1 MYTFY
6 RFVIASFDLLRYL
19 FTSSMFTTIITAI
32 VAIIFLSF
40 YYLSG
45 PSFLFIQ
52 QQQQQKAYADGLT
65 AENLPPA
72 TVGDREAGL
81 FVKISPP
88 ILTTESQE
96 DAFLQLRL
104 FDERNNET
112 LKFVTYEIAI
122 RKANAPPDSRPL
134 LRDFFQAPSG
144 LLTIK
149 VEPTDNGPLQ
159 LYGDRD
165 PFLNALVADPG
176 GTVNIRGPILIDG
189 GLYHIEVRI
198 FGIDNARNIFKPE
211 DAPRFDSYLSIG
223 DITPHNLTYNDRPY
237 NSTLISYY
245 DVIKDFNYN
254 PQTQNISWSMPFD
267 WNTTRIGEQN
277 IFVHE
282 EIKLPNTFLKAI
294 NASTS
299 PATFTANVNSQP
311 LVGRALAIDPFSSP
325 NATVVHYLIN
335 KNQILEL
342 ANNLT
347 NNRVNGTTTPANAST
362 SISTVENVPGP
373 NINFMSFSLSPH
385 TQANVTQSTS
395 SDLTTDTGGIHASVS
410 WEPKQL
416 AADTQSTINI
426 NFSDAFSGEPLNA
439 DVLYD
444 FVILD
449 SNGTQ
454 LLSKENLTATNASDS
469 QTVTFPSDAIY
480 QIEVNVKGIVLGEQT
495 AAPDTTRSGIA
506 RGYVVVPEFSSG
518 LTTTLLLGG
527 SMALLLIMFKKTK
540 IGERKFFKN

>member
-1 MYTFY
+1 M
-6 RFVIASFDLLRYL
+6 D
-19 FTSSMFTTIITAI
+19 FTSSYHVFLFVSLLVVDIL
-32 VAIIFLSF
+32 AIIALSSF
-40 YYLSG
+40 YIFEYSI
-45 PSFLFIQ
+45 FL
-52 QQQQQKAYADGLT
+52 QKVYADGLT

-72 TVGDREAGL
+72 TVGDRKASL

-88 ILTTESQE
+88 ILTNETKQN
-96 DAFLQLRL
+96 AFLQFRL
-104 FDERNNET
+104 FDARNNQT
-112 LKFVTYEIAI
+112 IKVVTYEIAI
-122 RKANAPPDSRPL
+122 RKADAPPDSRPL

-149 VEPTDNGPLQ
+149 VEPTERGPLQ
-159 LYGDRD
+159 LFGDRD
-165 PFLNALVADPG
+165 PFLSALIADPG
-176 GTVNIRGPILIDG
+176 GTVNVRGPMLTAG

-198 FGIDNARNIFKPE
+198 FGIDNPRNIFKAE
-211 DAPRFDSYLSIG
+211 DAPKFDSYLSIG
-223 DITPHNLTYNDRPY
+223 DVTYHNLTYNGQIY

-245 DVIKDFNYN
+245 DKIKGFNYN
-254 PQTQNISWSMPFD
+254 PQKQDISWSMPFD
-267 WNTTRIGEQN
+267 WNTTRIQAQN

-294 NASTS
+294 NASSS
-299 PATFTANVNSQP
+299 PATFTAVVNSQP
-311 LVGRALAIDPFSSP
+311 LAGRALAIDPFSSP

-335 KNQILEL
+335 KNQILEMA
-342 ANNLT
+342 ANST
-347 NNRVNGTTTPANAST
+347 NNRANGTTNDTST
-362 SISTVENVPGP
+362 SNSTVGSSSQP
-373 NINFMSFSLSPH
+373 NINFMSFSLLPR
-385 TQANVTQSTS
+385 TQGNATQSTS

-410 WEPKQL
+410 WEPKRL

-444 FVILD
+444 FIILN

-480 QIEVNVKGIVLGEQT
+480 QIEVNVKGIVRAEQT

-540 IGERKFFKN
+540 IGGRKFFNN

>member
-1 MYTFY
+1 MGFISSYHVFL
-6 RFVIASFDLLRYL
+6 FVPLLVV
-19 FTSSMFTTIITAI
+19 SML
-32 VAIIFLSF
+32 AIIILSSF
-40 YYLSG
+40 YISEYSI
-45 PSFLFIQ
+45 FL
-52 QQQQQKAYADGLT
+52 QKAYADGLT

-72 TVGDREAGL
+72 TVGDRKASL

-88 ILTTESQE
+88 ILTTESKQN
-96 DAFLQLRL
+96 AFLQFRL
-104 FDERNNET
+104 FDARNNQT
-112 LKFVTYEIAI
+112 IKFVTYEIAI

-134 LRDFFQAPSG
+134 LLDFFQAPSG

-149 VEPTDNGPLQ
+149 VEPTERGPLQ
-159 LYGDRD
+159 LFGDRD
-165 PFLNALVADPG
+165 PFLSALIADPG
-176 GTVNIRGPILIDG
+176 GTVNIRGPILTDG

-223 DITPHNLTYNDRPY
+223 DITYHNLTYNGQKY

-245 DVIKDFNYN
+245 DKIKGFDYN
-254 PQTQNISWSMPFD
+254 PQKQDISWSMPFD
-267 WNTTRIGEQN
+267 WNTTRIQEQN

-294 NASTS
+294 NASSSS
-299 PATFTANVNSQP
+299 PATFTAVVNSQP

-335 KNQILEL
+335 KNQILEM
-342 ANNLT
+342 AANLT
-347 NNRVNGTTTPANAST
+347 NNRVNGTVSTADAST
-362 SISTVENVPGP
+362 SNSIVGSSSQP
-373 NINFMSFSLSPH
+373 NINFMSFSLLPR
-385 TQANVTQSTS
+385 TQGNATQSTS

-410 WEPKQL
+410 WEPKRL

-444 FVILD
+444 FIILN

-480 QIEVNVKGIVLGEQT
+480 QIEVNVKGIVRGEQT
-495 AAPDTTRSGIA
+495 ATPDTTRSGIA

-518 LTTTLLLGG
+518 LTTTLLLGS

>member
-1 MYTFY
+1 MK
-6 RFVIASFDLLRYL
+6 LLIPHRIYL
-19 FTSSMFTTIITAI
+19 HIQLSS
-32 VAIIFLSF
+32 VAIISAIIVLSSF
-40 YYLSG
+40 YVSEYSVL
-45 PSFLFIQ
+45 L
-52 QQQQQKAYADGLT
+52 QKTYADGLT

-72 TVGDREAGL
+72 SVGNRKASL

-88 ILTTESQE
+88 ILTTEAKQN
-96 DAFLQLRL
+96 AFLQFRL
-104 FDERNNET
+104 FDERNNQT
-112 LKFVTYEIAI
+112 IKFVTYEIAI
-122 RKANAPPDSRPL
+122 RKASAPPDSRPL

-149 VEPTDNGPLQ
+149 VEPTEKGPLQ
-159 LYGDRD
+159 LLGDRD
-165 PFLNALVADPG
+165 PFLSALIADPG
-176 GTVNIRGPILIDG
+176 GTVNVRGPLLTDG

-211 DAPRFDSYLSIG
+211 DAPKFDSYLSIG
-223 DITPHNLTYNDRPY
+223 DVTYHNLTYNGQIY

-245 DVIKDFNYN
+245 DKIKGFDYN
-254 PQTQNISWSMPFD
+254 PQKQDISWSMPFN
-267 WNTTRIGEQN
+267 WNTTRIQAQN

-294 NASTS
+294 NASSS
-299 PATFTANVNSQP
+299 PATFTAAVNSQP

-335 KNQILEL
+335 KNQILEM
-342 ANNLT
+342 AANLT
-347 NNRVNGTTTPANAST
+347 NNRANGTVSTAGDAST
-362 SISTVENVPGP
+362 SNSTIRSSSQP
-373 NINFMSFSLSPH
+373 NINFMSFSLLPQ
-385 TQANVTQSTS
+385 TQGNATQSTS

-410 WEPKQL
+410 WEPKRL

-444 FVILD
+444 LIILN

-454 LLSKENLTATNASDS
+454 LLSEENLTATNASDS

-480 QIEVNVKGIVLGEQT
+480 QIEVNVKGIVRGEQTT

-518 LTTTLLLGG
+518 VTTTLLLGG

-540 IGERKFFKN
+540 MGERKFFKN